1 MTPTPSRQKPRGRH
15 PQQRLTAVHVRAQ
28 KRPGRYADGN
38 GLYLYVDPNG
48 AKRWIWRGVV
58 RGRRCDLGIGPVS
71 VVSLAEARAEAL
83 RIKTLAWKGEDP
95 RQVRRKARQGIPTF
109 KTAALTVHASHAE
122 TFRNAKHAAQWLSS
136 LETYA
141 FPTIGDRPVDD
152 LTSAEVLKVLSPIWT
167 ERPETARRVK
177 QRLKAVFDWAK
188 AAGHRS
194 GDNPVDGIKR
204 VLPRHKT
211 AAKHHAA
218 LPYREVPAFLRKL
231 READAN
237 PLTKLAF
244 EFAILTATRTSETL
258 GARWDEVDVKERV
271 WTIPGTRM
279 KAGREHRVPLSTRC
293 LEIIEEARPLAG
305 NSPFAFPGRTGRAP
319 LSNMAFLMV
328 LRRNGHA
335 DITAHGFRSSFRDW
349 AAEQS
354 SVPSAVVEAALAHVV
369 RNKTEAAYF
378 RSDLLD
384 QRRQLMERWWR
395 FATRSGAQVLPMR
408 A

>member
-1 MTPTPSRQKPRGRH
+1 MQKH
-15 PQQRLTAVHVRAQ
+15 
-28 KRPGRYADGN
+28 PGRYADGN
-38 GLYLYVDPNG
+38 GLYLYVVPNG
-48 AKRWIWRGVV
+48 AKRWIWRGMV
-58 RGRRCDLGIGPVS
+58 RGRRCDLGIGPVA
-71 VVSLAEARAEAL
+71 VVSLAKARAEAL

-95 RQVRRKARQGIPTF
+95 RQVRRKARQGVPTF
-109 KTAALTVHASHAE
+109 KTAAQAVHASHAE
-122 TFRNAKHAAQWLSS
+122 TFKNAKHAAQWLSS
-136 LETYA
+136 LEAYA
-141 FPTIGDRPVDD
+141 FPAIGDRPVDD
-152 LTSAEVLKVLSPIWT
+152 LTSAEILKVLAPIWT

-194 GDNPVDGIKR
+194 GDNPVEGIKR

-211 AAKHHAA
+211 SAKHHAA

-231 READAN
+231 RETDAN

-244 EFAILTATRTSETL
+244 EFAILTARRTSETL
-258 GARWDEVDVKERV
+258 GARWTELDLEEKI

-279 KAGREHRVPLSTRC
+279 KAGRDHRIPLSARC
-293 LEIIEEARPLAG
+293 LEILEEARLLAG
-305 NSPFAFPGRTGRAP
+305 DSPFVFPGRTGRAP

-354 SVPSAVVEAALAHVV
+354 SVPSAAVEAALAHVV

-384 QRRQLMERWWR
+384 QRSHLMERWAQ
-395 FATRSGAQVLPMR
+395 FARTSGPKVVQMR
-408 A
+408 G